1 MNYLSSLKRLS
12 AVGFATLI
20 VGAGTLGCGGD
31 DTTSVTPPAPVADAA
46 VTDTGAGGVLQTIV
60 ITETEYHLEPSAVT
74 LNAPGTYVFRAE
86 NRGTIVHSFSIR
98 DGVTNTLVN
107 NLNPNANGDLMVNL
121 QAGSYTMFCP
131 IPGHEQL
138 GMVGTV
144 VVKPTS

>member
-12 AVGFATLI
+12 AVSFVSLI
-20 VGAGTLGCGGD
+20 VGAGTVGCGGD
-31 DTTSVTPPAPVADAA
+31 DTTSVTPPTPVADAA
-46 VTDTGAGGVLQTIV
+46 VTDTGSGVLQTIV

-74 LNAPGTYVFRAE
+74 LNAPGLYVFHVE
-86 NRGTIVHSFSIR
+86 NQGTIVHSFSIR

-107 NLNPNANGDLMVNL
+107 NLNPTNNGDLMVSL
-121 QAGSYTMFCP
+121 QAGNYTMFCP